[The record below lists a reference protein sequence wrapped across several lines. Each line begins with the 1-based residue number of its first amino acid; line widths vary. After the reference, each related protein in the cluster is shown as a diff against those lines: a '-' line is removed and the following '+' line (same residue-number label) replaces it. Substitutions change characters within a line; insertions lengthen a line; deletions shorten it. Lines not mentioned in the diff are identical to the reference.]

1 MSLGVKAAGVYLDSR
16 DGRTYYLCRFIFM
29 FFGGFPMKKVIIVGG
44 GISGLATAW
53 LLRDKAR
60 VAGKELE
67 ITLLE
72 KEERPGGK
80 IRSIKADGYTCEWG
94 PNGFLDSK
102 PQTLDLC
109 KAVGV
114 AGNLHRSNDNAR
126 KRFIFSEG
134 KLHQLP
140 DGGPAFLKSSLISWP
155 GKLRL
160 ALEPTPF
167 IASAPV
173 GVDETLADFG
183 RRRLGGEALDK
194 LIAPMVSGIF
204 AGDPETMSLVS
215 CFPRIAE
222 LEREYGGLIRAMIM
236 LAKKKRQDVAAGKVV
251 SSAAGPGGVLTS
263 FREGIQYLSD
273 ALAASLGDVV
283 RVNSHVVAVE
293 KSHAAPYRVACEDG
307 SSLEADLVIIASPAF
322 AAAGMLDGLDPAL
335 TAILCQ
341 IPYASMTVI
350 CFGYDRRQIAHSLDG
365 FGYLIPKKEG
375 RNTLGTLWDSS
386 MFEDRAPQGKVLL
399 RSMMGGACFPEYV
412 SLSDEEVVSRVRKD
426 LQLTM
431 GITAEPEFVRVFRH
445 PQAIPQYTVGHGK
458 RLQALDDALKG
469 HPGLILT
476 GNSYRGIG
484 LNDCAAA
491 AERAAD
497 EALAL
502 L

>member
-1 MSLGVKAAGVYLDSR
+1 
-16 DGRTYYLCRFIFM
+16 
-29 FFGGFPMKKVIIVGG
+29 MKKVIIIGG
-44 GISGLATAW
+44 GISGLSTAW
-53 LLRDKAR
+53 LLRDKAQA
-60 VAGKELE
+60 AGVELD

-72 KEERPGGK
+72 KEQRVGGK
-80 IRSIKADGYTCEWG
+80 IWSIKADGYTCEWG

-102 PQTLDLC
+102 PQTLELC
-109 KAVGV
+109 RAIGV
-114 AGNLHRSNDNAR
+114 ESNLHRSNDNAR
-126 KRFIFSEG
+126 KRFIFSGGELHRLPEG
-134 KLHQLP
+134 
-140 DGGPAFLKSSLISWP
+140 AASFLKSRLISWP

-183 RRRLGGEALDK
+183 RRRLGKEALDK

-222 LEREYGGLIRAMIM
+222 LEREYGGLVRAMIM
-236 LAKKKRQDVAAGKVV
+236 LAKKKKKDIAEGKVV

-273 ALAASLGDVV
+273 ALASSLGGIVRPGTDVTKV
-283 RVNSHVVAVE
+283 TKGQSCA
-293 KSHAAPYRVACEDG
+293 YRVKCVDG
-307 SSLEADLVIIASPAF
+307 SELEADLVIVASPAF
-322 AAAGMLDGLDPAL
+322 AAAGMLRGLDASVSGVL
-335 TAILCQ
+335 EQ

-350 CFGYDRRQIAHSLDG
+350 CFGYERDRIAHPLDG

-375 RNTLGTLWDSS
+375 RSTLGTLWDSS
-386 MFEDRAPQGKVLL
+386 MFENRAPQGKVLL

-412 SLSDEEVVSRVRKD
+412 KLSDDEVVGRVRQD
-426 LQLTM
+426 LKATM
-431 GITAEPEFVRVFRH
+431 NIDAEPSFVRVFRH

-458 RLQALDDALKG
+458 RLAALEERLKA

-484 LNDCAAA
+484 LNDCVAAA
-491 AERAAD
+491 QRASD
-497 EALAL
+497 EALAAVVR
-502 L
+502 

>member
-1 MSLGVKAAGVYLDSR
+1 
-16 DGRTYYLCRFIFM
+16 
-29 FFGGFPMKKVIIVGG
+29 MKKIVIIGG

-53 LLRDKAR
+53 LLRSKALA
-60 VAGKELE
+60 AGKELQ

-102 PQTLDLC
+102 PQTLELC
-109 KAVGV
+109 RALGV
-114 AGNLHRSNDNAR
+114 ESNLHRSNDNAR
-126 KRFIFSEG
+126 KRFIFSG
-134 KLHQLP
+134 GQLHQLP
-140 DGGPAFLKSSLISWP
+140 DGGPAFLRSRLISWP

-167 IASAPV
+167 IASAPA
-173 GVDETLADFG
+173 GVDETLAAFG
-183 RRRLGGEALDK
+183 RRRLGKEALDK

-236 LAKKKRQDVAAGKVV
+236 LAKKKKRDQAAGKVV
-251 SSAAGPGGVLTS
+251 SSAAGPGGTLTS

-273 ALAASLGDVV
+273 ALALSLGAIIKPGATVTSVV
-283 RVNSHVVAVE
+283 KGDSV
-293 KSHAAPYRVACEDG
+293 PYRMTCGDG
-307 SSLEADLVIIASPAF
+307 AEYEADGVIVASPAF
-322 AAAGMLDGLDPAL
+322 AAAEMLAALDGGMAG
-335 TAILCQ
+335 ILRQ
-341 IPYASMTVI
+341 IPYASMTVV
-350 CFGYDRRQIAHSLDG
+350 CFGYDRDQIRRSLDG

-375 RNTLGTLWDSS
+375 LSTLGTLWDSS
-386 MFEDRAPQGKVLL
+386 MFENRAPEGKVLL

-412 SLSDEEVVSRVRKD
+412 NLSDDEVVARVRGD
-426 LQLTM
+426 LAVTM
-431 GITAEPEFVRVFRH
+431 GIDTAPEFVRVFRH
-445 PQAIPQYTVGHGK
+445 QQAIPQYTVGHGA
-458 RLQALDDALKG
+458 RLQGLEDLLRP

-484 LNDCAAA
+484 LNDCVAA

-497 EALAL
+497 EALQCV
-502 L
+502 

>member
-1 MSLGVKAAGVYLDSR
+1 
-16 DGRTYYLCRFIFM
+16 
-29 FFGGFPMKKVIIVGG
+29 MKKIVIIGG

-53 LLRDKAR
+53 LLRAKALA
-60 VAGKELE
+60 AGKELQ

-72 KEERPGGK
+72 KEEQSGGK
-80 IRSIKADGYTCEWG
+80 IKSIKADGYTCEWG

-109 KAVGV
+109 RALGV
-114 AGNLHRSNDNAR
+114 ESNLHRSNDNAR
-126 KRFIFSEG
+126 KRFIFSGGE
-134 KLHQLP
+134 LHQLP
-140 DGGPAFLKSSLISWP
+140 DGAPTFLTSRLISWP

-167 IASAPV
+167 IASAPA

-204 AGDPETMSLVS
+204 AGDPETMSLES

-236 LAKKKRQDVAAGKVV
+236 LGKKKKKDIAAGKVV

-273 ALAASLGDVV
+273 ALAASLGEIVKTGITVTVV
-283 RVNSHVVAVE
+283 QREAGGAYQITCS
-293 KSHAAPYRVACEDG
+293 DG
-307 SSLEADLVIIASPAF
+307 TLYEADQVIMASPAF
-322 AAAGMLDGLDPAL
+322 AAAEMLAQLDNGISAAL
-335 TAILCQ
+335 RQ
-341 IPYASMTVI
+341 IPYASMTVV
-350 CFGYDRRQIAHSLDG
+350 CFGYRREQIKRSLDG

-375 RNTLGTLWDSS
+375 RSTLGTLWDSS
-386 MFEDRAPQGKVLL
+386 MFENRAAGNKVLL

-412 SLSDEEVVSRVRKD
+412 NLSDDEVVARVRQD
-426 LQLTM
+426 LQMTM
-431 GITAEPEFVRVFRH
+431 GIDTAPEFVRVFRH
-445 PQAIPQYTVGHGK
+445 PQAIPQYTVGHGA
-458 RLQALDDALKG
+458 RLQKLADLLKA

-484 LNDCAAA
+484 LNDCVAA

-497 EALAL
+497 EALQSV
-502 L
+502 